1 MAVKEAGLRAT
12 HPRWWQLEGDEMAHE
27 VCAIVDG
34 LISDQKPRTK
44 RYLQL
49 TSLYEMRSLTGF
61 NAAAYDTADSLYQDL
76 YVPVARSLCDT
87 VQSDIAGRQRVK
99 PMFSTTAADWRT
111 RRRAKK
117 MDRFVEAVLHQQ
129 QGVYMD
135 GWELCDDAFLDEAI
149 CGAGVTRAYVDDS
162 QGKPTIVID
171 RMRPGRFKVD
181 AREAEMGDPQNYF
194 CDDWAD
200 EDHLIAV
207 YCDDP
212 DLDIDEDEREKR
224 RHAIHNAALTD
235 QSVTIEMHGATRI
248 ARSVLVRYAWRL
260 PISKDK
266 PGKEVIC
273 VPQAVL
279 FERDYTRN
287 APPAVVWRWSRE
299 RCGFWGIGLIE
310 ETRQL
315 ATEFNRAL
323 QQLQNRM
330 VLCANKRTYYRPD
343 SVEKADLEQNETE
356 TLVPVQQGFEY
367 PQESIVPPFTPQEV
381 EYIQMVRSLCYESPG
396 VPQMGATSRKEAGVT
411 AGVAIRTL
419 IDLATKRFSVK
430 ARYGYEYPFCALAKQ
445 IVHACAEY
453 VEETG
458 NDIEVALPGKRGAKS
473 IKWSEAAIDI
483 ENLIVQISAG
493 SALPN
498 EPAGRMQTVSEAYQ
512 MGLMSPS
519 TYKRLIA
526 WPDLAAETDR
536 ESAEY
541 EYLEELI
548 DQYLDA
554 EDIADAKYVPPDGY
568 IMAKEEAMVQVTQ
581 CYFLALRDG
590 APKMNLDLLRNYLLQ
605 LGETI
610 ARANAPPAPPEA
622 AMGGPGMPAIPIG
635 SELGPGMP
643 VVPGMVAA

>member
-1 MAVKEAGLRAT
+1 
-12 HPRWWQLEGDEMAHE
+12 MAHE

-34 LISDQKPRTK
+34 LISDQRNRTD

-49 TSLYEMRSLTGF
+49 TSLYEMRNLSGF
-61 NAAAYDTADSLYQDL
+61 TAAAYDTSDGLYQDL
-76 YVPVARSLCDT
+76 YVPIARSLCDT

-111 RRRAKK
+111 RRRALK

-162 QGKPTIVID
+162 QGKPVVTIA

-181 AREAEMGDPQNYF
+181 AREAETGDPQNYF
-194 CDDWAD
+194 ADDWAD

-207 YCDDP
+207 YVDDP
-212 DLDIDEDEREKR
+212 ELEIDEETRERR

-235 QSVTIEMHGATRI
+235 NSVTIEMHGTTRI

-279 FERDYTRN
+279 YEQDYKRN

-299 RCGFWGIGLIE
+299 RNGFWGIGLIE

-315 ATEFNRAL
+315 ATEFNRSL
-323 QQLQNRM
+323 QQMQNRM
-330 VLCANKRTYYRPD
+330 VLCANKRTYYREG

-356 TLVPVQQGFEY
+356 TLIAVQAGHEF
-367 PQESIVPPFTPQEV
+367 PQETLVPPFTPQEV
-381 EYIQMVRSLCYESPG
+381 EYIQMVRALCYESPG
-396 VPQMGATSRKEAGVT
+396 VPQMGATSRKEQGVT

-453 VEETG
+453 VEATG
-458 NDIEVALPGKRGAKS
+458 NDIEVALPGKRGAKT
-473 IKWSEAAIDI
+473 IKWSEAALDI
-483 ENLIVQISAG
+483 ENLIVQISPG

-498 EPAGRMQTVSEAYQ
+498 EPAGRYQTVTEGFQ
-512 MGLMSPS
+512 MGLMSAP

-536 ESAEY
+536 ENAEY
-541 EYLEELI
+541 EYLDELI
-548 DQYLDA
+548 DRYLDA
-554 EDIADAKYVPPDGY
+554 ETIEEAKYEPPDGY
-568 IMAKEEAMVQVTQ
+568 IMNKELAMVQVNQ
-581 CYFLALRDG
+581 SYFLAKRDG
-590 APKMNLDLLRNYLLQ
+590 APEFNLRLLRNYMLQ
-605 LGETI
+605 LDTAI
-610 ARANAPPAPPEA
+610 QRAMQPPEA
-622 AMGGPGMPAIPIG
+622 AQGLGAGPMQAG
-635 SELGPGMP
+635 SPPPPGLGP
-643 VVPGMVAA
+643 VPANPMAGIAA